1 MPSKKSKVL
10 LRSVTGEDGP
20 GEAQRNALVLTLGA
34 ASDFTGLNVCTA
46 LPKMR

>member
-10 LRSVTGEDGP
+10 IESVVKEEGQREV
-20 GEAQRNALVLTLGA
+20 QRNALVLTLRA
-34 ASDFTGLNVCTA
+34 ASDFIGLNVCTA